1 MPEAHRD
8 TDSRICGATTV
19 VSGQSTVTVN
29 GLLWAVEDDQD
40 SHGGGGLIPTET
52 TITIEGKP
60 VIVNSPD
67 SAKADLLCPI
77 DPIHCN
83 PKTNSG
89 SGNVFAY

>member
-8 TDSRICGATTV
+8 TDSRICGAKTV

-29 GLLWAVEDDQD
+29 GLLWAVEGDED
-40 SHGGGGLIPTET
+40 SHGGGNLIATGST
-52 TITIEGKP
+52 VTIEGKL

-67 SAKADLLCPI
+67 PAAADLLCPI

-83 PKTNSG
+83 PKTSEG
-89 SGNVFAY
+89 SGNVSAY